1 MRIIAGEFRG
11 RRLAVPGTA
20 TIRPTTDRVREAW
33 FNVLQSELAGASV
46 LDLFAGSGALGLE
59 ALSRGAARVEFVERA
74 RPCLEALLENVRR
87 LGVEDRVQIRRADA
101 GRHARTLPRAV
112 FDIALADPPY
122 ATDHAATLVAIFRE
136 TAFARILCVE
146 HRSSVSL
153 SGDRTYT
160 YGDVSVTFCNAP

>member
-1 MRIIAGEFRG
+1 LRIIAGAFRG
-11 RRLAVPGTA
+11 RRLEVPPTSR
-20 TIRPTTDRVREAW
+20 IRPTSDRVREAW
-33 FNVLQSELAGASV
+33 FSVLQPELTNASV

-59 ALSRGAARVEFVERA
+59 ALSRGAARAEFVERA
-74 RPCLEALLENVRR
+74 QACLGTLRDNVRL
-87 LGVEDRVQIRRADA
+87 LGVVDRVQIHRSDA
-101 GRHARTLPRAV
+101 VRFAQQLGQDA

-122 ATDHAATLVAIFRE
+122 ATDHAASLIAIFRE

-160 YGDVSVTFCNAP
+160 YGDVSVTFCLAR